1 MENVYIVVGICR
13 NIESNNIFSLIG
25 ECGVQSNLEN
35 AKAEL
40 EECYNEIVKE
50 WKETDLAIVE
60 ERKTE
65 IDFYIENESGES
77 YTYNIMERKI
87 IK

>member
-1 MENVYIVVGICR
+1 MENVYIVVGVCR

-35 AKAEL
+35 AKVEL
-40 EECYNEIVKE
+40 EECYKE
-50 WKETDLAIVE
+50 VIEEWAEMDLAIVE

-65 IDFYIENESGES
+65 TDFYIENESGES

>member
-25 ECGVQSNLEN
+25 ESGVQSKLEN

-40 EECYNEIVKE
+40 EECYKEIIEE
-50 WKETDLAIVE
+50 WAEMDLAVIE

-65 IDFYIENESGES
+65 TDFYIENESGES